1 MGLRQGK
8 AWIDG
13 KSDGA
18 NLFHGDAE
26 GVERLSGGL
35 VGNDPEVGLGG
46 GPETVDGDGVGN
58 DGNKLERGAQF
69 LGETGDQ
76 VGVDG
81 EGEND
86 NAGTE
91 GFDDL
96 AEAKVSGLIDEERI
110 FNEGQVVASDIEKIP
125 AMRVAIDECKV
136 EATEKI
142 VKFGAR
148 LGKGIGDMGGTSAKA
163 DGGSESLGG
172 GIMTIAKSSGEN
184 EDGRR
189 IHIRPSRSSSSRRR
203 SSDWSTISVMPVS
216 SRRMSRQ
223 RAIFS
228 AGRPVVS
235 MTRRPRV
242 R

>member
-13 KSDGA
+13 ESDGA

-81 EGEND
+81 KGEND
-86 NAGTE
+86 NPGTE

-96 AEAKVSGLIDEERI
+96 AEAKVSGLIDEEGI
-110 FNEGQVVASDIEKIP
+110 FNEGQVVAGDIEKIP
-125 AMRVAIDECKV
+125 EMRVAIDECEV

-142 VKFGAR
+142 IKFRTR
-148 LGKGIGDMGGTSAKA
+148 LGKGIGDMGSTSAKA

-172 GIMTIAKSSGEN
+172 GIMTITKSGGEN
-184 EDGRR
+184 EDRGR

-228 AGRPVVS
+228 LGRPVVS

>member
-1 MGLRQGK
+1 MGVGQGK

-13 KSDGA
+13 KSDGP

-26 GVERLSGGL
+26 GVERLGSGL
-35 VGNDPEVGLGG
+35 VGNDPEIGLGG
-46 GPETVDGDGVGN
+46 RPEAVDGDGIGN
-58 DGNKLERGAQF
+58 NGNKLERGAQVF
-69 LGETGDQ
+69 GETGDQ

-96 AEAKVSGLIDEERI
+96 AEAKVSGLIDEEGI
-110 FNEGQVVASDIEKIP
+110 LNEGQVVAGDVEKIP
-125 AMRVAIDECKV
+125 KMRVAIDECKV

-148 LGKGIGDMGGTSAKA
+148 LGKGIGDMGSTSAKA
-163 DGGSESLGG
+163 DSGGKSLGG
-172 GIMTIAKSSGEN
+172 GIMTIAEGSGEN
-184 EDGRR
+184 EDGKR

-228 AGRPVVS
+228 LGRPVVS